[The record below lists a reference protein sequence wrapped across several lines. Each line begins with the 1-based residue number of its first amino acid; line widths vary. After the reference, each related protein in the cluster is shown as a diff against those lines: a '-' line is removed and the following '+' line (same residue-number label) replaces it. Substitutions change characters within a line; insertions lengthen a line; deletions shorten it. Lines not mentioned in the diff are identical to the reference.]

1 MKIFRISS
9 ILFLLIAVFA
19 GVLLFWTSQAV
30 QQKEAALKD
39 ARKLLL
45 QEQETLRVL
54 SVEWDYLNRPQ
65 RLEELAVQQLGM
77 ELPSSS
83 EVIRSAGDIPEP
95 MIAEGESV
103 FEEEGMI
110 HAVAVQAPKPAA
122 PKPAAVA
129 KPATISPQ
137 TAEKQS
143 FEKLIQSLDAEGEV
157 Q

>member
-9 ILFLLIAVFA
+9 VLFLLAAIFA

-39 ARKLLL
+39 ARKQLL

-95 MIAEGESV
+95 MIAESEPV
-103 FEEEGMI
+103 FEEEGII
-110 HAVAVQAPKPAA
+110 HAVAVQAPKPAPVAA
-122 PKPAAVA
+122 PA
-129 KPATISPQ
+129 KPAIVSPP

-157 Q
+157 R